1 MADTIYLA
9 KRLYEAVLD
18 MTQLPESQLIMLLEN
33 PDPTCRMAS
42 LWKALEDVMDASA
55 REDVGLTHGLPKV
68 RYDIPG

>member
-1 MADTIYLA
+1 MADITYLA

-18 MTQLPESQLIMLLEN
+18 MAQLPESQLIMMLEN
-33 PDPTCRMAS
+33 PDPTVRKSS
-42 LWKALEDVMDASA
+42 LWRALADVMDASA